1 MTPPPSL
8 RAAPW
13 RRGNPGAT
21 GRVRRPLDR
30 FAALAMTMLVALPVR
45 AEMTEIVVAE
55 QYGVAILPLLVM
67 QQERLA
73 EKYAAAAGIAGLKVN
88 YVQVAGPSVMNDGL
102 VSGAV
107 QFAAQGAPSLIT
119 LWDRTRR
126 NVGVKAVSAITTY
139 PLYLITRNPAVRTI
153 RDFTE
158 SDKIAVPSAKI
169 STQAIMLQMAA
180 AQAYGD
186 AEWARLDPLT
196 ISLSHP
202 DAVAALSSGNA
213 GVTAHFSSSPFYEQE
228 MKVPGV
234 RLITTNY
241 EILGGPATALVL
253 LASTKFRDANPIVF
267 RAFYQGMAEA
277 IERINAD
284 KPAAARLY
292 LQMSGD
298 RRSTEADILG
308 MIADRDYAYT
318 LRPSKVMATALFMAK
333 VGTIRQAPASIE
345 ELFFPEGAGLGGD

>member
-1 MTPPPSL
+1 MTQPPSS
-8 RAAPW
+8 RAAPG
-13 RRGNPGAT
+13 RRGDPGVTRSRLVVVAM
-21 GRVRRPLDR
+21 VLL
-30 FAALAMTMLVALPVR
+30 LAGPAR
-45 AEMTEIVVAE
+45 AEMTEITVAE
-55 QYGVAILPLLVM
+55 QYGVSILPLMVM
-67 QQERLA
+67 QHDRLA
-73 EKYAAAAGIAGLKVN
+73 EAHAAAAGVPDLKIN
-88 YVQVAGPSVMNDGL
+88 WVQVAGPSVMNDGL

-126 NVGVKAVSAITTY
+126 NVGVKGVAAITTY
-139 PLYLITRNPAVRTI
+139 PLYLISRNPAVQSI

-158 SDKIAVPSAKI
+158 ADKIAVPSAKI

-180 AQAYGD
+180 SEAFGA

-202 DAVAALSSGNA
+202 DAVAALSSGTA
-213 GVTAHFSSSPFYEQE
+213 GVNAHFSSSPFYELE

-234 RLITTNY
+234 HLITTNY

-253 LASTKFRDANPIVF
+253 LASTKFREASPKVF
-267 RAFYQGMAEA
+267 RAFYDGMAEA

-292 LQMSGD
+292 LAMSGD
-298 RRSTEADILG
+298 KRSSEGDILG
-308 MIADRDYAYT
+308 MIAGQGYAYT
-318 LRPSKVMATALFMAK
+318 LQPSKVMATALFMAK
-333 VGTIRQAPASIE
+333 VGTIRQAPATIE
-345 ELFFPEGAGLGGD
+345 ELFFPEAAGLGGD